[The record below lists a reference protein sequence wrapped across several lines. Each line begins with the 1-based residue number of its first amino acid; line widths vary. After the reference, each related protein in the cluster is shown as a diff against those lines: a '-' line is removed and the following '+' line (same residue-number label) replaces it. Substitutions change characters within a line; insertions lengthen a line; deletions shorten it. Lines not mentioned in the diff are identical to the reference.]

1 MAEKDA
7 GEQRTELN
15 SLLQGIK
22 IDRFPVLNNEFV
34 GWLKMKVFR
43 IISALT

>member
-7 GEQRTELN
+7 GELN
-15 SLLQGIK
+15 SLLQGMK

-34 GWLKMKVFR
+34 GWIKMKVFR
-43 IISALT
+43 IIKANCFS